1 MITVMCRY
9 KGGVGRVLEKTVFV
23 WLTTSRYQVKLR
35 FGDLEGF
42 PEEVTSA

>member
-1 MITVMCRY
+1 MVTVMCMY
-9 KGGVGRVLEKTVFV
+9 KGGVGQVLEKTVFG

-42 PEEVTSA
+42 PEEVMSE